1 MIESLPM
8 KRELSWFDWAVRVP
22 IGFLW
27 MIVIAIVAVP
37 VMIYMTLLYYF
48 VQAVSPLFRRRRA
61 PRAARA
67 DREERVA

>member
-1 MIESLPM
+1 M
-8 KRELSWFDWAVRVP
+8 KRELTWFDWAVRVP

-37 VMIYMTLLYYF
+37 VMIHMTLLYYV
-48 VQAVSPLFRRRRA
+48 VQAMSSLFRKRRA

-67 DREERVA
+67 DREERIA

>member
-1 MIESLPM
+1 M
-8 KRELSWFDWAVRVP
+8 KRELTWFDWTVRVP

-37 VMIYMTLLYYF
+37 VMVYMTSLYYAA
-48 VQAVSPLFRRRRA
+48 QAVSPLFRKRRA
-61 PRAARA
+61 PRSARA